1 MLDVNQVAISFYQLL
16 TFVPNRD
23 GLQWQIRHFNVGYRQ
38 ITALVREVKE
48 NVLYEFRY
56 IHNTFSHTLKL
67 TYQLMMSEYEHFR
80 CVFVPI
86 FSLYR
91 AIQKIWDAIQKCL
104 GKLSVIAWLLEH
116 QLAWLLAQTSCWY

>member
-1 MLDVNQVAISFYQLL
+1 MLDVSQVAISFYELF

-48 NVLYEFRY
+48 NVLYGFRY

-67 TYQLMMSEYEHFR
+67 TYQMMMSENENFR

-91 AIQKIWDAIQKCL
+91 TIQKIWDAIQKCL
-104 GKLSVIAWLLEH
+104 GKLSVIAWLLAH